1 MKTNLLERSVST
13 QGMGAVIQ
21 GTMKQSAKNFSILI
35 DNMYSNKPQSIVRE
49 IMSNAWDAHVD
60 AGVTDKPFSVSFPS
74 LFNPMFT
81 VRDYGKGLSHEFMT
95 KEYTVLGHSSKED
108 SNDMVGSWGLG
119 RLTPL
124 SYVDTYTVTSYQGSR
139 ARHYTIVR
147 NEGGIGFIYI
157 GETKTDEPDGL
168 QVSFPIARPDI
179 ESFRK
184 AFRIVSLGF
193 DVKPTI
199 IKKQQNDEW
208 PELPVA
214 AQGTGWKL
222 INNSGLPSDHP
233 MRSGAFV
240 RMGCV
245 IYPLSGVEQIEYSK
259 RNVLKSP
266 ILFEAPIGSLAV
278 TASREALSFGKN
290 DPTLQTINDMIDNM
304 TKEASAVTI
313 EAVAKAPN
321 WFTANKIV
329 TDSRFFTGTMRDYI
343 RKNAV
348 WHGQPVNGYINM
360 DKILDGVGHR
370 VAFGKKKSWGQN
382 QYSLKRLNL
391 AGSITPDIDWQI
403 IIANVTKGKKGD
415 VRVNQRVQQ
424 FWQDCGADG
433 LIYVRYDEDRPDWEK
448 QLKLLLD
455 RLDGVP
461 VEYVK
466 NTPDSGVTKR
476 GTTSKPVSAKVLQSS
491 GVWWDTSLDQ
501 KERDAGGFYV
511 PLLDGSV
518 DHPNSIPVDNAVAIL
533 RHLKLLPDTSPVI
546 GVPKTIRNKFDKS
559 VWTNI
564 YDLLDKFWEDNSSD
578 LTVLANQYQ
587 VSGSPEKVVTNIG
600 AVNSLFKKY
609 LQQFDYKLDSKLKI
623 GARDAWLYFRHYN
636 RAGITPSNSATVLF
650 KDIVTKY
657 PLLEHHRGYA
667 DQKVYSALKDYVQA
681 MDYKHGWK

>member
-1 MKTNLLERSVST
+1 MKTQVLERSVST

-60 AGVTDKPFSVSFPS
+60 AGVADKPFSVSFPS

-124 SYVDTYTVTSYQGSR
+124 SYVDTYTVTSYQNGS

-193 DVKPTI
+193 DVKPSI
-199 IKKQQNDEW
+199 IKKQSNDEW

-222 INNSGLPSDHP
+222 INNSALPHDHP
-233 MRSGAFV
+233 MRSGSFV

-245 IYPLSGVEQIEYSK
+245 IYPLSTIEQLDHHK
-259 RNVLKSP
+259 KQVLRSP

-290 DPTLQTINDMIDNM
+290 EPTLQTINDMIEVM
-304 TKEASAVTI
+304 IKEASEVTLKAVS
-313 EAVAKAPN
+313 AAPN
-321 WFTANKIV
+321 YWTANKIV
-329 TDSRFFTGTMRDYI
+329 NDSRFFTDVIRDHI
-343 RKNAV
+343 RKNAY
-348 WHGQPVNGYINM
+348 WRGQPVSGYVNM
-360 DKILDGVGHR
+360 DKILDGIGHR
-370 VAFGKKKSWGQN
+370 VAFGKKRSWGQN

-391 AGSITPDIDWQI
+391 AGSITPDADWQI
-403 IIANVTKGKKGD
+403 IVANVTKGKKGD
-415 VRVNQRVQQ
+415 VRVDQRVQQ
-424 FWQDCGADG
+424 FWQSCGSEG
-433 LIYVRYDEDRPDWEK
+433 IIYVRYDEDRPDWDK

-455 RLDGVP
+455 RLEGIP
-461 VEYVK
+461 IEYVK
-466 NTPDSGVTKR
+466 NVPDSGVVKR
-476 GTTSKPVSAKVLQSS
+476 TASKPVSAKVLNK
-491 GVWWDTSLDQ
+491 GRDYWEDISLDQ
-501 KERDAGGFYV
+501 QERDAGGFYV
-511 PLLDGSV
+511 PLLDGSP
-518 DHPNSIPVDNAVAIL
+518 DTTNSLSPLETVGIL
-533 RHLKLLPDTSPVI
+533 NQIGVLPDNVKII
-546 GVPKTIRNKFDKS
+546 GAPKTIRNKFDTS

-564 YDLLDKFWEDNSSD
+564 YDLLDKFWEDNKAD
-578 LTVLANQYQ
+578 LTVLANSYQ
-587 VSGSPEKVVTNIG
+587 SAGSAEKVAQGVG
-600 AVNSLFKKY
+600 AVNPILKTYLSLFKY
-609 LQQFDYKLDSKLKI
+609 PAHPKLKLN
-623 GARDAWLYFRHYN
+623 ARDAYTCFKQYGQTNIHPSTSSALLW
-636 RAGITPSNSATVLF
+636 GDIT
-650 KDIVTKY
+650 KRY
-657 PLLEHHRGYA
+657 PLLVHHRGYA
-667 DQKVYSALKDYVQA
+667 DQTVYTELRDYVQA
-681 MDYKHGWK
+681 MDEKHGW